1 MLRLYYDYET
11 ICISSPDDFPA
22 TFCPLSNNPAV
33 LLAKI
38 PLVPRHWRKTATN
51 KITRYNTVGKA
62 VV

>member
-1 MLRLYYDYET
+1 MRQF
-11 ICISSPDDFPA
+11 CISSPDDFPA

-51 KITRYNTVGKA
+51 KITRYDTVGKA